1 MTTGGMT
8 CRVCDVVVPRGVFC
22 GNCGATASRRRGDG
36 PSWLRLSA
44 YSAAPREHVLSP
56 RVTST
61 IFPSL
66 PRRSRTAFGVALV
79 GVVALMLGTALP
91 MWQAAL
97 IGLVGFGLP
106 LLFLAYLKETDAF
119 TDLSVGT
126 LLTTAVLG
134 IAFGVGWGLA
144 TDAAAARTDDD
155 ALGLPVSTLKLLVTG
170 LAIPLGFLILLLAPM
185 IVVRVWRPGVRES
198 LNGFTIGSFG
208 ALCFVSAGTLT
219 RLAPVFANGPMDDD
233 GRSPAHLVIAGV
245 VQGVA
250 IPLTAAAVGG
260 AIGAT
265 LWFIPRA
272 DSRRKPRWY
281 ALTSLAPAVAFG
293 VAAYLGLAL
302 LDFFPPPNN
311 VETSIFVLLAVVA
324 LYVVRIVVHSTLLHE
339 EPTHE
344 PSDERVACPECGH
357 VAPDLPFCPTCG
369 IAARAASVRG
379 TSPAWLLV
387 IVGTGAALV
396 MAASVALSSWLTPP
410 EALVV
415 CPPDCGR
422 PPISKP
428 IATNPRFTPSGG
440 EFSVSYPGEETA
452 YEATFEPNG
461 VVLDLLAGDGGTL
474 RLFGQPANGQTP
486 KQIADDLLKDHYP
499 DATFAYEIPNAFVGY
514 QLGYGEVADDY
525 PANAIGDDGR
535 NRILIMVA
543 VKNGYALI
551 AAAAGPFREFN
562 PDFGSGHPSGANFF
576 LALDMAKYVNSFSW
590 RGDPPR

>member
-1 MTTGGMT
+1 MT
-8 CRVCDVVVPRGVFC
+8 CRICDGIVPRGEFC
-22 GNCGATASRRRGDG
+22 GNCGATASPRRGDG
-36 PSWLRLSA
+36 PPWLRLSA
-44 YSAAPREHVLSP
+44 YAAAPGERVLSP

-61 IFPSL
+61 LFPSL
-66 PRRSRTAFGVALV
+66 PRRSRTAFGVALLLL
-79 GVVALMLGTALP
+79 VALMVGIALP
-91 MWQAAL
+91 TWLAAL

-119 TDLSVGT
+119 TDLSVGM

-144 TDAAAARTDDD
+144 TDAAVAGTEDD
-155 ALGLPVSTLKLLVTG
+155 ALGLPVSPTKILIVG
-170 LAIPLGFLILLLAPM
+170 FAIPLSFLVLLIAPM
-185 IVVRVWRPGVRES
+185 VLTRVWRPGVRES
-198 LNGFTIGSFG
+198 LNGFMIGSFG

-233 GRSPAHLVIAGV
+233 GRSPAHLVVAGV

-281 ALTSLAPAVAFG
+281 ALTSPAPAVTFG
-293 VAAYLGLAL
+293 VAVYLGLGL

-311 VETSIFVLLAVVA
+311 VETGIFVLLTLVA
-324 LYVVRIVVHSTLLHE
+324 LYVVRIVLHSTLLHE
-339 EPTHE
+339 EPDHVPT
-344 PSDERVACPECGH
+344 DESVTCRECEQVVA
-357 VAPDLPFCPTCG
+357 DLPFCPRCG
-369 IAARAASVRG
+369 VARRSSASGVHTSSPVR
-379 TSPAWLLV
+379 LLL
-387 IVGTGAALV
+387 IVGTCAALV
-396 MAASVALSSWLTPP
+396 MAASVALSSWLSPP
-410 EALVV
+410 KALVV

-428 IATNPRFTPSGG
+428 IATNPRFTPGGG
-440 EFSVSYPGEETA
+440 EFSVAYPGPQTA
-452 YEATFEPNG
+452 YDATFEPNG
-461 VVLDLLAGDGGTL
+461 VVLDLAAGDGGTL

-486 KQIADDLLKDHYP
+486 KQVADALLKEHYP

-535 NRILIMVA
+535 NRVMIMVA
-543 VKNGYALI
+543 VKNDYALV
-551 AAAAGPFREFN
+551 AAAAGPFREFS